1 MPCDCAQYQP
11 IELDRKSINRR
22 IKESRSIRKRLT
34 QIAEDRGLRL
44 FLFRCPDC
52 GQFWQSGHEWNFA
65 DQEYLFHVPP
75 IEIAEWQREPY
86 QQPAAM
92 MIYSAVMRDFVA
104 RCTFEPSDSSC
115 RSCRA
120 EGCRE
125 RAIQFSVFCRE
136 HHVKSLQER
145 QQLPKPPVGR
155 LFPPYY
161 VESPNAA

>member
-104 RCTFEPSDSSC
+104 RCTF
-115 RSCRA
+115 
-120 EGCRE
+120 
-125 RAIQFSVFCRE
+125 
-136 HHVKSLQER
+136 
-145 QQLPKPPVGR
+145 
-155 LFPPYY
+155 
-161 VESPNAA
+161 